1 MKMKISLYGLN
12 VKGRPVKILEV
23 IKDNDIISSFFEE
36 LNRDLKD
43 NSVIIKT
50 YDTHYN
56 VYLKNKIVKKVE
68 LYD

>member
-12 VKGRPVKILEV
+12 VKGRPVKMLEV
-23 IKDNDIISSFFEE
+23 IRDNDIISSFFEE

-50 YDTHYN
+50 YDTYYS

>member
-12 VKGRPVKILEV
+12 VKGRPIKVLEV
-23 IKDNDIISSFFEE
+23 IKDSDIISSFFEE
-36 LNRDLKD
+36 LKWDLKD
-43 NSVIIKT
+43 SSVIIKT

-56 VYLKNKIVKKVE
+56 VYVKNKIVKKIE

>member
-1 MKMKISLYGLN
+1 MKMKTSLYGLN
-12 VKGRPVKILEV
+12 AKGRPIKILEV
-23 IKDNDIISSFFEE
+23 IKDSNIISSFFEE
-36 LNRDLKD
+36 LNHDLKN
-43 NSVIIKT
+43 NSVIIKI

>member
-23 IKDNDIISSFFEE
+23 IKDSDIISAFFEE

-43 NSVIIKT
+43 NSIIIKT
-50 YDTHYN
+50 YDTHYS